1 MDSFNHRKDP
11 PPPAAGR
18 EGPSAESP
26 PTRPELRVLRQWA
39 STLDAIPDLIVIAD
53 LDGVVTRV
61 NRAVADRLG
70 MSFKEI
76 IGRPM
81 SGLFGDLPVP
91 APMAGGLTRI
101 SEVTLPFAEGRFQMS
116 CFPNFDPDG
125 QRIGVIHVFRDI
137 TEEKRVQER
146 LLEAEKLATV
156 SAVLSGVAH
165 EMNNPLAGV
174 LGFAQL
180 AQELCS
186 DPAVTECL
194 TTVQA
199 EADRVSR
206 IVRNLLAFARRSQPT
221 HRPVPWSDVVDRTRD
236 LLAYEMR
243 LARVTL
249 ATEVPDDLPPVLG
262 DLQQLEQVL
271 VSILLLAIRDSMRR
285 KEGQDVCVR
294 ARRGVGG
301 RVRVEVETEGP
312 TLTQDQVAHLLDLT
326 GVAGAEVPPGEVRL
340 ALARGFVS
348 QHGGRIGVSSRPG
361 GGLAFAL
368 ELPAAEAVEDAEEA
382 SREDVV
388 LDASGMRALVA
399 DDDEVTARLI
409 ANVLRMAGAHVDVVD
424 DGKTAWARLRERRYD
439 LLVTDFRM
447 PGMDARDLLARLAAE
462 GRREARRAVLVS
474 GDTLNRETEAYVE
487 ASGLPFVAKP
497 FTLAAVRRAIRKA
510 LAAPIG
516 RDPAV

>member
-1 MDSFNHRKDP
+1 M
-11 PPPAAGR
+11 
-18 EGPSAESP
+18 
-26 PTRPELRVLRQWA
+26 RQWA
-39 STLDAIPDLIVIAD
+39 STLDAIHEMIVITD

-70 MSFKEI
+70 MSFQEI

-81 SGLFGDLPVP
+81 QALFGDLPVS
-91 APMAGGLTRI
+91 APMAGGLTR
-101 SEVTLPFAEGRFQMS
+101 SLEVTLPFAEGLFQLS

-137 TEEKRVQER
+137 TEERRVQER

-186 DPAVTECL
+186 DPAVNECL
-194 TTVQA
+194 ATVQA

-221 HRPVPWSDVVDRTRD
+221 HRPVPWSDVVERTRD

-249 ATEVPDDLPPVLG
+249 ETEVQDDLPPVLG
-262 DLQQLEQVL
+262 DLQQLQQVL

-285 KEGQDVCVR
+285 KEGQDIRVR
-294 ARRGVGG
+294 ARRGVVG
-301 RVRVEVETEGP
+301 RVRVEVETRGP
-312 TLTQDQVAHLLDLT
+312 TLTPDQVSHLLDLP
-326 GVAGAEVPPGEVRL
+326 GVAGAEVPPGEAGL
-340 ALARGFVS
+340 ALAHGFVS
-348 QHGGRIGVSSRPG
+348 QHGGRIGVSPRPG
-361 GGLAFAL
+361 GGLAFVL
-368 ELPAAEAVEDAEEA
+368 ELPAAEADDDGEEA

-388 LDASGMRALVA
+388 LDASGMRVLVA
-399 DDDEVTARLI
+399 DDDEVAARLI

-424 DGKTAWARLRERRYD
+424 DGNTAWARLCERRYD

-497 FTLAAVRRAIRKA
+497 FTLTAVRRAIRKA
-510 LAAPIG
+510 LTVPIG
-516 RDPAV
+516 RDPAA

>member
-1 MDSFNHRKDP
+1 M
-11 PPPAAGR
+11 
-18 EGPSAESP
+18 
-26 PTRPELRVLRQWA
+26 
-39 STLDAIPDLIVIAD
+39 IVIAD

-70 MSFKEI
+70 MSFQEI

-81 SGLFGDLPVP
+81 QALFGDLPVP
-91 APMAGGLTRI
+91 APMAGGLTK
-101 SEVTLPFAEGRFQMS
+101 SLDVTLPFAEGLFQLS

-186 DPAVTECL
+186 DPAVNECL

-206 IVRNLLAFARRSQPT
+206 IVRNLLAFVRRSQST
-221 HRPVPWSDVVDRTRD
+221 HRPVPWSDVVERSRD

-249 ATEVPDDLPPVLG
+249 QTEVPDDLPPVMG

-271 VSILLLAIRDSMRR
+271 VSILLIAIRDSMRR
-285 KEGQDVCVR
+285 KEGQRIDVR
-294 ARRGVGG
+294 ARKGTGG
-301 RVRVEVETEGP
+301 RVRVEIETEGP
-312 TLTQDQVAHLLDLT
+312 SLTPDQASHLLDLP
-326 GVAGAEVPPGEVRL
+326 GLAGSEEPPGGVGL
-340 ALARGFVS
+340 ALAHGFVS
-348 QHGGRIGVSSRPG
+348 QHGGRIGVSPRPDR
-361 GGLAFAL
+361 GLAFTL
-368 ELPAAEAVEDAEEA
+368 ELPAAEVADGGEEA
-382 SREDVV
+382 FREEVA
-388 LDASGMRALVA
+388 LDASGLRALVA
-399 DDDEVTARLI
+399 DDDEVAARLI
-409 ANVLRMAGAHVDVVD
+409 AKVLRMAGAQVDVVD
-424 DGKTAWARLRERRYD
+424 DGKAAWARLCERKYD

-462 GRREARRAVLVS
+462 GRREARCVVLVS

-497 FTLAAVRRAIRKA
+497 FTLTAVRRAIRTA
-510 LAAPIG
+510 LAALPTG
-516 RDPAV
+516 RDPAA